1 MKKLLLTSVA
11 LTALFGGSA
20 FAADLRPAYKAAPL
34 PPPVYS
40 WTGIYWGVNVGYSWG
55 FAASRLSMIRI
66 MARRMN
72 AATVVA

>member
-40 WTGIYWGVNVGYSWG
+40 WTGIY
-55 FAASRLSMIRI
+55 
-66 MARRMN
+66 
-72 AATVVA
+72 